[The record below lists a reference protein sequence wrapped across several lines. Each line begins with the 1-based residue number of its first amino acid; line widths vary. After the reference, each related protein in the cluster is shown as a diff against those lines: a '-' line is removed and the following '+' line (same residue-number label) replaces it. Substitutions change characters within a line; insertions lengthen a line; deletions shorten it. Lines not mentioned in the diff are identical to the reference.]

1 MDVFVLNIHSV
12 VSLFSPLTSGICII
26 LVHLLIKFKLHFLP
40 ESVAVVSLG
49 EFPLYIT
56 CFSAQAGSR
65 KVQCFCIQGL
75 SRKLRQRLKQNPEL
89 LTRSFT
95 QKARMHL
102 IHASVSI
109 ILHTTDPACIFVKH
123 MSKHVQ
129 T

>member
-75 SRKLRQRLKQNPEL
+75 SRKLRQGQSEYSRPNVENGLGTCQNTPL
-89 LTRSFT
+89 LLF
-95 QKARMHL
+95 
-102 IHASVSI
+102 
-109 ILHTTDPACIFVKH
+109 
-123 MSKHVQ
+123 
-129 T
+129 